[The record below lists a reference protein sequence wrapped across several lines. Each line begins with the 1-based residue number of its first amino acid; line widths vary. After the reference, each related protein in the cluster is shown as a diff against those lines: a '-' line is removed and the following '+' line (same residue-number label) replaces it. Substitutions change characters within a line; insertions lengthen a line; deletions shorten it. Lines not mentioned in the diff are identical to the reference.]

1 MSHDSK
7 CISGLCVLTSF
18 ETLQNKIK
26 KCTIN
31 EELVY

>member
-7 CISGLCVLTSF
+7 CISGLSVLTSF

-26 KCTIN
+26 NALLMKN
-31 EELVY
+31 